1 MRIMS
6 ALQYN
11 DLTSITGNRNSVY
24 LSVYLAGAIRP
35 YPSGRKPENQEETHD
50 FRQKV
55 DYFHM
60 RTAGKLPE
68 LPTAMEPKTF
78 EP

>member
-35 YPSGRKPENQEETHD
+35 YLSGRKPENQEESGNP
-50 FRQKV
+50 RLS
-55 DYFHM
+55 
-60 RTAGKLPE
+60 AEG
-68 LPTAMEPKTF
+68 
-78 EP
+78 